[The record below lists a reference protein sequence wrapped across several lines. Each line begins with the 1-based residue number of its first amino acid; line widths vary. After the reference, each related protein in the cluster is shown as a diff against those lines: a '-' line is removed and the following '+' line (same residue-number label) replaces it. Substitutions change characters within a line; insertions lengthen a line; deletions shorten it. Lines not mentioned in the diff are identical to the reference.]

1 MNMYIVWLH
10 WCDLIFRVIMTHP
23 LIPQFA
29 SWSRIMSS
37 LAKSILHDERGISV
51 SGKPENKIF
60 DEIKPFTYISV
71 HQSF

>member
-1 MNMYIVWLH
+1 
-10 WCDLIFRVIMTHP
+10 MTHP

-60 DEIKPFTYISV
+60 DEIKPSTYISV
-71 HQSF
+71 HQSFW